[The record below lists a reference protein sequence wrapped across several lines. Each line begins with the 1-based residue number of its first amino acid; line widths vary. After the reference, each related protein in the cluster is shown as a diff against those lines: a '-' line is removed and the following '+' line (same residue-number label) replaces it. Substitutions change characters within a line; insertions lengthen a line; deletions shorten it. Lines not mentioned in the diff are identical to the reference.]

1 MLVCRLRVVVDS
13 RFKCAKFACSKLF
26 WRLPVLSFWN
36 QFTVLAVRKKI
47 ATWFQVGASFCL
59 YAFSIST
66 AKSFTQTPFSLCL
79 SLPLSSPLSACF
91 IFLFSP
97 HFSPALK
104 VIDSAIYQRKCLQR
118 KERWKDMKGC
128 QRPWGSIHTYT
139 MTGGS
144 RKSPGFNVLVF
155 NPCNLFRPRITF
167 KVNCLLC
174 CLLCVVWFCVV

>member
-1 MLVCRLRVVVDS
+1 MQADLAMLVCRLRVVVDS

-91 IFLFSP
+91 IFLFFPPISLLP
-97 HFSPALK
+97 WKSLIQPSTRENVCKKKRGEKTWRAARDLEALFIHIQWQE
-104 VIDSAIYQRKCLQR
+104 VHESLLGLMCWCLIPAIYSDH
-118 KERWKDMKGC
+118 E
-128 QRPWGSIHTYT
+128 
-139 MTGGS
+139 
-144 RKSPGFNVLVF
+144 
-155 NPCNLFRPRITF
+155 
-167 KVNCLLC
+167 
-174 CLLCVVWFCVV
+174 